1 VYARARGIISIIIPE
16 THRQDPRKLW
26 ALCQYTFRDVRRN
39 LFGQVLPLKPTTL
52 NLLVNDVCN
61 SRCQMCG
68 IWKRKRDKELTPDEL
83 ARILRDPLF
92 SRLRYVGV
100 SGGEPTLRRDLPEIY
115 DVLVQR
121 RPRLVGTG
129 IITNAI
135 RAEEVLSRILASAE
149 VCRDAGVPFN
159 VMVSLD
165 GPGAIHD
172 RVRGRPGNFESAVS
186 VLRHLRDQTNIPL
199 SIGCTITKDNLWHV
213 DEVLDFARA
222 EGVYARF
229 RVAEFILRL
238 YNSDRTEIIRN
249 FTDLEAYHLGLFLAK
264 LEYSY
269 EPSQAIR
276 RTYRNLRRMLMEG
289 SKRSIGCPWQSSAA
303 TLDCR
308 GQLLYCSPKSPVLGS
323 CLEDSAQD
331 LYRSNID
338 TRRTI
343 IGNDCPDCLHD
354 YHADPTIGELW
365 ERVRHRWWQRRL
377 SLDTALQAARS
388 QALPKSHA
396 EVGAAP
402 RQILIVGWYGTETA
416 GDKAVLGEI
425 IHQVAADY
433 GGCRLALAS
442 LYPYVSRWTLRELAH
457 PEIEVVPVYSK
468 DFLERAATADE
479 VIMAGGPLMHLEV
492 LGTVL
497 QAFLRAKRAGYRT
510 RLAGCGIG
518 PLDQG
523 QRYEDA
529 VRQILLLAD
538 VIELRDS
545 ASADWA
551 RRMTGRS
558 DIAASGDPAGGF
570 VRRWMQERPT
580 SEPEPYL
587 NMYLRDWTPEYQGQ
601 LTPAEFEVT
610 KARFEDQ
617 LGRWIHAL
625 CATLSLQPR
634 LLAMHHF
641 CVGNDDRDF
650 NRRFAQTHLADLDPI
665 MEVAPYSV
673 SDILTSMQSAALCL
687 CMRFHSVLFAQT
699 LRVPFFAIDYTH
711 AGKVAA
717 YLRDHDRLDRM
728 VSLEQVADGQWRWTL
743 AALEGVSTITGGV
756 SGSSG

>member
-1 VYARARGIISIIIPE
+1 MSAQAGNSLSSILVARYLR
-16 THRQDPRKLW
+16 HPRRLW
-26 ALCQYTFRDVRRN
+26 AVCQYASCDIRRN
-39 LFGQVLPLKPTTL
+39 LLGQTLPLRPTTL

-61 SRCQMCG
+61 SRCQMCN
-68 IWKRKRDKELTPDEL
+68 IWQRKRDKELTPDEL
-83 ARILRDPLF
+83 ARILGDPLF

-115 DVLVQR
+115 KVLVQR
-121 RPRLVGTG
+121 QPRLVGTG

-135 RAEEVLSRILASAE
+135 RAEEVLSRILASAQ

-186 VLRHLRDQTNIPL
+186 VLRHLRDQTDIPL
-199 SIGCTITKDNLWHV
+199 SIGCTITKDNLRHV

-238 YNSDRTEIIRN
+238 YNSDRTETIRN
-249 FTDLEAYHLGLFLAK
+249 FTDLEAYHLGLFMAK
-264 LEYSY
+264 LEYTY

-289 SKRSIGCPWQSSAA
+289 SKRSIGCLWQTSAV

-308 GQLLYCSPKSPVLGS
+308 GQLLYCSPKSPVLGN
-323 CLEDSAQD
+323 CLEDSAQE

-338 TRRTI
+338 TRRAI
-343 IGNDCPDCLHD
+343 IVDHCPDCLHD
-354 YHADPTIGELW
+354 YHADPTVGELW
-365 ERVRHRWWQRRL
+365 ERVRHRWWRQRL

-396 EVGAAP
+396 QVGAAP
-402 RQILIVGWYGTETA
+402 RQILIIGWYGTETA
-416 GDKAVLGEI
+416 GDKAALGEI
-425 IHQVAADY
+425 IHQVAANHAS
-433 GGCRLALAS
+433 CRLALAS

-468 DFLERAATADE
+468 DFLERAAAADE

-492 LGTVL
+492 LGVVL
-497 QAFLRAKRAGYRT
+497 QAFLRAKRAGHGT

-558 DIAASGDPAGGF
+558 DIVASGDLAGGF
-570 VRRWMQERPT
+570 VRRWMQEHPA
-580 SEPEPYL
+580 SEPGPYL
-587 NMYLRDWTPEYQGQ
+587 NTYLRDWTSEYQGQ

-625 CATLSLQPR
+625 CTTLSLQPR

-650 NRRFAQTHLADLDPI
+650 NRRFAQAHLADLDPI
-665 MEVAPYSV
+665 TELVPYSV
-673 SDILTSMQSAALCL
+673 SDILTSMQSATLCL

-699 LRVPFFAIDYTH
+699 LGVPFFAIDYTH

-728 VSLEQVADGQWRWTL
+728 VSLEQVAGGQWRGTL
-743 AALEGVSTITGGV
+743 AAVEGVSTKAGV